1 MKKKHLAENINHKKN
16 FEKKFCI
23 EFIEQVT
30 IWKSVGYLKIK
41 TCSLDNCL

>member
-1 MKKKHLAENINHKKN
+1 MKHQNKN
-16 FEKKFCI
+16 FEKKKFKKFCI

-41 TCSLDNCL
+41 TSSLDNCL